1 MRNLE
6 QGLNNNIALLE
17 KTLSKK
23 AILNI
28 YGNLKVLEY
37 RAITEKESDLL
48 YRIQNII
55 VELEEF
61 ILRDECDYYMGKTY
75 QYQGEIYPSF
85 SNNLEDAKVY
95 KSKKAA
101 INSCN
106 RLNEKISNGQIYKV
120 FEIKE

>member
-1 MRNLE
+1 MSNLE

-23 AILNI
+23 SILNI

-48 YRIQNII
+48 YRIQNVI

-61 ILRDECDYYMGKTY
+61 ILE
-75 QYQGEIYPSF
+75 
-85 SNNLEDAKVY
+85 
-95 KSKKAA
+95 
-101 INSCN
+101 
-106 RLNEKISNGQIYKV
+106 
-120 FEIKE
+120 